1 MTPGELTRIEDTLRR
16 AYSDA
21 VDAVRQHEA
30 PEPGLVNLVPGRSSR
45 GAGRP
50 GGRPRWLMPVVA
62 GAAVAVIALVAGLVV
77 PGAMQQAPPAAP
89 VPRHMGYVVADH
101 AVIPVNLTTDVAL
114 RPIRFAVHGGPAGQ
128 IMTPDGR
135 TIYVVTY
142 QGYVVPVST
151 VTRTAGPPIRIGG
164 GPQGVLMS
172 PDGHT
177 GYVIEPPYGVAVIN
191 LTQIRQVGF
200 IKIHDALSFALT
212 PNGKTLYVVNSTGS
226 TITPVNTETLT
237 FLPPITTRANAYDFS
252 YIVMAPDGKTA
263 YALGD
268 VDNGPSLIGA
278 TSVLT
283 GIRTATNTP
292 LPPVTVGAALT
303 GAGPPLI
310 SPDGRTAYA
319 LTSAGV
325 TAFSLDSGAISWT
338 AKLPRAALP
347 FYQAEISPDGHAI
360 YVLGVPPNDD
370 KVTLYRI
377 RAATGTLLG
386 PPVQTGQTIG
396 IMGEMDLSPDGTTV
410 YAQAQPLGPARLTVG
425 TMATVNAATGRVGR
439 AIRLPFLSKLTSD
452 LGSLLFGPS

>member
-1 MTPGELTRIEDTLRR
+1 MTPGELAEIEDTLRR
-16 AYSDA
+16 AYSDV

-30 PEPGLVNLVPGRSSR
+30 AEPALVNFVPGRSSG

-50 GGRPRWLMPVVA
+50 GGRPRWLVPAAA
-62 GAAVAVIALVAGLVV
+62 GAAVAVIAVIAGLVV
-77 PGAMQQAPPAAP
+77 PGAIRQAPPVAL

-101 AVIPVNLTTDVAL
+101 AVIPVNLTTGVAL

-177 GYVIEPPYGVAVIN
+177 AYIIEPPYGVEIFN
-191 LTQIRQVGF
+191 LTLNQPAGF
-200 IKIHDALSFALT
+200 IRIHDAQGFALT

-226 TITPVNTETLT
+226 AITPVETATLT
-237 FLPPITTRANAYDFS
+237 LLPPIKTRSDANGFQ
-252 YIVMAPDGKTA
+252 YIAVAPDGKTI
-263 YALGD
+263 YATGQ
-268 VDNGPSLIGA
+268 VNNGVSLTGA

-283 GIRTATNTP
+283 PIRTATNTA
-292 LPPVTVGAALT
+292 LPPLTVGHASYW
-303 GAGPPLI
+303 AGPLSI
-310 SPDGRTAYA
+310 SPDSRTAYVP
-319 LTSAGV
+319 SRAGV
-325 TAFSLDSGAISWT
+325 TAISLTSRAVTWTARLPVAAFSYDMEVSPDGQTIYAMGLSLDSD
-338 AKLPRAALP
+338 L
-347 FYQAEISPDGHAI
+347 
-360 YVLGVPPNDD
+360 
-370 KVTLYRI
+370 VTLYRI
-377 RAATGTLLG
+377 RAATGALLG
-386 PPVQTGQTIG
+386 PPIRTGQSVG
-396 IMGEMDLSPDGTTV
+396 MLGELDVSPDGTTV
-410 YAQAQPLGPARLTVG
+410 YVQAQPLGPARFTVG

-439 AIRLPFLSKLTSD
+439 PIRLPFLSKLTSG